1 MGFHEMI
8 AIANRA
14 EQKAFGEPQ
23 GANLIFKSSRIPV
36 EGIYLV
42 TPGGVSPLDGRTIL
56 PGTYF
61 SCLATDVIGVGPG
74 WYVDVKNQ
82 VLPVIAAVPDGMGRV
97 ELYLGDPE

>member
-1 MGFHEMI
+1 M
-8 AIANRA
+8 AIDVENDFS
-14 EQKAFGEPQ
+14 QVDDDFSIPGV
-23 GANLIFKSSRIPV
+23 LIHHSYRKEIT
-36 EGIYLV
+36 GIYDE

-82 VLPVIAAVPDGMGRV
+82 VLPVIAAIPDGMGRV
-97 ELYLGDPE
+97 ELHLGDPE